1 MHEKKNHNAG
11 SGIQLFV
18 MIVNVIIWG
27 VSVSNKYLKSDITGA
42 SRCTISDQFS
52 YIYIQFKG
60 R

>member
-1 MHEKKNHNAG
+1 MKKIYIHNAG

-18 MIVNVIIWG
+18 MRVNVIIWG